1 MRGRDSGQSDE
12 FIREVD
18 EAVRQDRWLTLWKH
32 YGNYF
37 VGAAAVVV
45 IVVAAGVGWQAW
57 QERQRQEVA
66 TRYRAA
72 SELLQQDR
80 AAEAAA
86 AFSALAQDTDG
97 GYGVLAR
104 LQAAHALGL
113 AGDSAGKLGMLEQ
126 LAGDDAAAKIYR
138 ELGELLAAQQSFGEA
153 APDNLESQLAALTAE
168 DDPWRYSALE
178 LSALAALRAGDTARA
193 RETLASLV
201 EDPRTPPGLGR
212 RAAELLAALGGP
224 PTGDTAAAVAPGAG
238 PDPKAEPASP

>member
-32 YGNYF
+32 YGNY
-37 VGAAAVVV
+37 VIGAAAVVV
-45 IVVAAGVGWQAW
+45 IVMGGSVGWQAW
-57 QERQRQEVA
+57 QDSQRQEIA
-66 TRYRAA
+66 ARYRAA
-72 SELLQQDR
+72 SALLQQDR

-86 AFSALAQDTDG
+86 AFGALAQDNDG

-113 AGDSAGKLGMLEQ
+113 AGDQAGKLGMLEE
-126 LAGDDAAAKIYR
+126 LADDDAAAAIYR

-153 APDNLESQLAALTAE
+153 APDNLETQLAALTAE

-201 EDPRTPPGLGR
+201 DDPRTPPGLGR

-224 PTGDTAAAVAPGAG
+224 PTGDAAGAVAPGAG
-238 PDPKAEPASP
+238 PEPQAEPASP

>member
-18 EAVRQDRWLTLWKH
+18 EAVRKDRWLTLWKQ
-32 YGNYF
+32 YGNY
-37 VGAAAVVV
+37 VIGAALVVV
-45 IVVAAGVGWQAW
+45 IGVAGGTGWRAW
-57 QERQRQEVA
+57 QDSQRQEVA
-66 TRYRAA
+66 ARYRAA
-72 SELLQQDR
+72 SELLRQDR

-86 AFSALAQDTDG
+86 AFGALAQDG
-97 GYGVLAR
+97 SSGYAVLAR

-113 AGDSAGKLGMLEQ
+113 AGDPAGKLGMLEQ
-126 LAGDDAAAKIYR
+126 LAGDAGAAAIYR

-153 APDNLESQLAALTAE
+153 APDNLERQLAALTAE

-193 RETLASLV
+193 RETLGSLV
-201 EDPRTPPGLGR
+201 EDPRPPPGLGR

-224 PTGDTAAAVAPGAG
+224 LDTAAAVPPGAG
-238 PDPKAEPASP
+238 PDPNAEPARP